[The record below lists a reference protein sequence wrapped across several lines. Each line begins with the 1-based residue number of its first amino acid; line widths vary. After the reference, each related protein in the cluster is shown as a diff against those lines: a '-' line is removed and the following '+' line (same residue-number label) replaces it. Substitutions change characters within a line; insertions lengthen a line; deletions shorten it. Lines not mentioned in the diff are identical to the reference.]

1 MGTEMEKTPKIF
13 LIDVDGVM
21 TNGQFTYTKEG
32 KMMKN
37 FGPDDHD
44 GLSLLKKFLEI
55 KFVTGD
61 KSGFEITKKRIVD
74 DMKFPLE
81 VVSTVNRIKW
91 IEENYSLGDVI
102 YMGDGIFDHYVFKKV
117 GYSIAP
123 ANADK
128 NAKKY
133 AKYVTERNG
142 GDRAVAEACLHILE
156 KFFEPYDPDK
166 LPDSNLKMS
175 GEWTV

>member
-1 MGTEMEKTPKIF
+1 MTGKEDVNSKIF

-32 KMMKN
+32 KIMKN

-61 KSGFEITKKRIVD
+61 KSGLDITKKRIVD

>member
-1 MGTEMEKTPKIF
+1 MASEMGKNYKVF
-13 LIDVDGVM
+13 LVDVDGVM
-21 TNGQFTYTKEG
+21 TNGQFAYTKEG
-32 KMMKN
+32 KIMKN

-44 GLSLLKKFLEI
+44 GLSLLKNFIEI

-91 IEENYSLGDVI
+91 ISENYDLSNVI

-117 GYSIAP
+117 GYAIAP

-128 NAKKY
+128 IAKKF
-133 AKYVTERNG
+133 ANYVTERNG

-166 LPDSNLKMS
+166 LPDSDLKMS